1 MNKIGTKIAQ
11 KRKDL
16 GMTQAEFAAKMCV
29 TRQTISRWEN
39 GSVMPDID
47 KIGDIA
53 TLLNVTCDYLL
64 KDDATE
70 KGASDKVAGSES
82 HQTPPPKMLSRLLQS
97 LQGQKVK
104 LEFFDEE
111 GVLELYNNPCIIREF
126 EGNWMKITVE
136 TRKGTSEHLLP
147 ISSICAIEIMKEDK

>member
-29 TRQTISRWEN
+29 TRQTVSRWEN

-70 KGASDKVAGSES
+70 EATSDKVTGTEP
-82 HQTPPPKMLSRLLQS
+82 HHTPAPKMFSRLLQS

-104 LEFFDEE
+104 LSFFDEE
-111 GVLELYNNPCIIREF
+111 GVLELYNTPCTIREF
-126 EGNWMKITVE
+126 EGNWMKVTAE
-136 TRKGTSEHLLP
+136 TRKGTGEHLIP
-147 ISSICAIEIMKEDK
+147 ISSICSIEIIKEGK